1 MPFGL
6 KNTVAIYQ
14 HLVNKMFREQIGKD
28 MEVYVGEMLVK
39 GIQVAGHIHKLEET
53 FQTLRKYD
61 MNLNHLKCAFEV
73 SSGKFLGFVVS
84 GRGIEANLEKVQ
96 AVLDIQSP
104 HKTKQLQ

>member
-53 FQTLRKYD
+53 F
-61 MNLNHLKCAFEV
+61 
-73 SSGKFLGFVVS
+73 
-84 GRGIEANLEKVQ
+84 
-96 AVLDIQSP
+96 
-104 HKTKQLQ
+104 